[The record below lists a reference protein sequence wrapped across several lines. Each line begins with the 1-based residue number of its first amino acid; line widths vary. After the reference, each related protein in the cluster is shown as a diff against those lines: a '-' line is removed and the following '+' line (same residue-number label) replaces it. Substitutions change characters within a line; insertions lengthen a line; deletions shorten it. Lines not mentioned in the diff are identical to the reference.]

1 MLKKIKKSIDSWNI
15 NFLLGSW
22 LSRPL
27 LDTLNWIENNLTD
40 AEKVWNTTEVSRL
53 KKEYFEKCMK
63 WNITIFDDRSWNE
76 TLENYKNFYKVINQ
90 ILLERDNSL
99 LTKQVNIF
107 TTNIDIL
114 SELAL
119 EETWLE
125 FNDWFHGRFNPK
137 YEVWNFKKSVFM
149 KSLHYENTSEIPNF
163 NILKLHGSLSWNEE
177 NRKILLDKNLKL
189 VRKLEESFDEEK
201 FDELMIINPK
211 KTKFED
217 TIFNQY
223 SYDLLRMYSNEL
235 EKENSVLFVM
245 WFSFA
250 DEHIRD
256 LTLRVANSNPTLKI
270 YIFSFSQRQNKSNLK
285 YLREITQDIK
295 IEKNNFIINWIDKD
309 DDLKKYIEKFKGVE
323 WDEKLDEK
331 TYSNIEENI
340 INNTKFTFEI
350 KIKELFNYIKYRIIY
365 EDLEYEAKNK
375 NIKILYPE
383 WDIKNYDFKTI
394 IDSIFLK
401 LPWLKNKLLKLSF
414 NIDEKDIKEDYNLN
428 DWNNE

>member
-1 MLKKIKKSIDSWNI
+1 MDNSILKKIKKSIDSWNI
-15 NFLLGSW
+15 NFLFGSW

-27 LDTLNWIENNLTD
+27 LDTLNWIEDKLTE
-40 AEKVWNTTEVSRL
+40 AEKTTNNPKTGEL

-63 WNITIFDDRSWNE
+63 WNISVFESRNWDE

-114 SELAL
+114 SEIAL

-125 FNDWFHGRFNPK
+125 FNDWFHWRFNPR

-163 NILKLHGSLSWNEE
+163 NILKLHGSLSWNEKD
-177 NRKILLDKNLKL
+177 RKILLDKNLEL
-189 VRKLEESFDEEK
+189 VRELEKSFDESK

-235 EKENSVLFVM
+235 EKENSILFVM

-270 YIFSFSQRQNKSNLK
+270 YIFKNSPKKS
-285 YLREITQDIK
+285 
-295 IEKNNFIINWIDKD
+295 IDQQTLND
-309 DDLKKYIEKFKGVE
+309 QILV
-323 WDEKLDEK
+323 KLEHD
-331 TYSNIEENI
+331 
-340 INNTKFTFEI
+340 
-350 KIKELFNYIKYRIIY
+350 
-365 EDLEYEAKNK
+365 AKNK
-375 NIKILYPE
+375 NIEVLYPE
-383 WDIKNYDFKTI
+383 WEIKNYDFKTI
-394 IDSIFLK
+394 IKEIFQK
-401 LPWLKNKLLKLSF
+401 IPWLEEKLTDDSLNLTETKKQE
-414 NIDEKDIKEDYNLN
+414 DE
-428 DWNNE
+428 